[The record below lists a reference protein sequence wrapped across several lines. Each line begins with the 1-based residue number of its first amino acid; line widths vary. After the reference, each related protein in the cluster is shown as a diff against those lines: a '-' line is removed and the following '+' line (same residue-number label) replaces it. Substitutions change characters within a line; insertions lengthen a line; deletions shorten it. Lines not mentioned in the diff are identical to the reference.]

1 MDAKFEQFM
10 RERKYLKS
18 VSQST
23 LEWYRQT
30 FTRLQ
35 IPNPTQSDLTE
46 FVVTM
51 RESGLAATS
60 VNNRIRAVNAYLRWL
75 GSPLKLGKLKE
86 PQRVLSLYTEDDIKK
101 IAKWKPQEPRKWART
116 RAQVLALTL
125 ADTGC
130 RSSELLTLRWAQ
142 VDFDNLLL
150 TVRGKGDKERVI
162 PFSYELRRFL
172 YQWRQKVKHDLVFGT
187 QQGMMVSIRNAHH
200 ALGHMLDNL
209 GIKHPRRL
217 VHCFRHSFATFYLKR
232 GGSALHLQR
241 VLGHT
246 TLFMTARYVSLQT
259 ADLQAVHQQVSVLSG
274 L

>member
-1 MDAKFEQFM
+1 MDAKFEQFL

-18 VSQST
+18 VSPAT

-30 FTRLQ
+30 FTKLK
-35 IPNPTQSDLTE
+35 IADPTQADLTE
-46 FVVTM
+46 FVVAM

-86 PQRVLSLYTEDDIKK
+86 PQRVFSLYSEEDIKK

-130 RSSELLTLRWAQ
+130 RVSELLTLRWSK
-142 VDFDNLLL
+142 VDFDNLLI

-172 YQWRQKVKHDLVFGT
+172 YRWKQKAKHDLVFGT
-187 QQGMMVSIRNAHH
+187 EQGMMVSPRNAHH
-200 ALGHMLDNL
+200 ALGHLLDNV
-209 GIKHPRRL
+209 GIKCPDRL
-217 VHCFRHSFATFYLKR
+217 VH
-232 GGSALHLQR
+232 ALLVTSHR
-241 VLGHT
+241 
-246 TLFMTARYVSLQT
+246 
-259 ADLQAVHQQVSVLSG
+259 SG
-274 L
+274 RDWRD